1 MLACAAA
8 LAAPAL
14 GAGGLPGSVGS
25 YLLGPKLV
33 RAEIV
38 VKGNHDFRLDRGTL
52 LKRYFSGSLNLLERD
67 GTKTSIKVASGA
79 RVTLNARPSTLRQ
92 LRAGMQIAVAHD
104 GNLPAD
110 TVFAAT
116 ARQSPR
122 WPPAV
127 SGLLLGN
134 KLIRAELFVLD
145 TVQHDYRLDHGRIK
159 QVGGFTLLIR
169 EPDGT
174 DVSIDVSP
182 NARIKVNGQ
191 NGTFLE
197 LRKGMMA
204 TTMRDGDKPADQVF
218 ATGK

>member
-14 GAGGLPGSVGS
+14 GAGGLPASVGS

-52 LKRYFSGSLNLLERD
+52 LKRYAAGSVNLLERD
-67 GTKTSIKVASGA
+67 GTKTSIKVASSA
-79 RVTLNARPSTLRQ
+79 RVTLNGRPANPRQ
-92 LRAGMQIAVAHD
+92 LRAGMQVAVSHD
-104 GNLPAD
+104 GDLPAD

-116 ARQSPR
+116 ARQSPK

-127 SGLLLGN
+127 WGLLLGN

-145 TVQHDYRLDHGRIK
+145 TVKHDYLLDHGRIK
-159 QVGGFTLLIR
+159 QVGAFTLVIH

-174 DVSIDVSP
+174 EVTIEISP

-204 TTMRDGDKPADQVF
+204 TTMRDGDAPADQVF
-218 ATGK
+218 VTGK